1 MKHLR
6 LILLLLAVCFTQISF
21 SQDLAKK
28 LESERI
34 LKSMISEILA
44 EADTE
49 QEAEEKIS
57 RLLVHDG
64 EYITKQEKVNCANE
78 YFEKCKKKLAKWDAK
93 LAAGKKVYYE
103 DAMYAANYY
112 VLGFKKICNQDY
124 SKALEYLKL
133 CPQIPVTKMYT
144 VALQYQLNKDK
155 AAALAAMSFI
165 NKPSKQLSDV
175 ASQYGLED
183 VYHEKIMS
191 LIADKKQTLKRA
203 IRSKDFETLLS
214 FIPYDIPV
222 VDSLFATS
230 NADIAIAEYVK
241 DNTSYIRKIE
251 EVEDFDDRNVIKI
264 YKEGDFPYGYRNN
277 GWATQKDDYKDY
289 FINKCIFKHE
299 MPWALNALER
309 FDIEEIA
316 KSYPVNLQMLA
327 LTIKGKMTVGDSR
340 GMDLEYYKF
349 YSGIVSLCSEIITY
363 QGQHDNVNGSKRE
376 QDMLNCIKTFKSR
389 NILASFLVAVMVQVN
404 RYSSYFTPEFKMKL
418 FNATKE
424 IVDQVPSLK
433 NNEALPVIISSNGK
447 VTTKENCK
455 SNEIKKKI
463 YEPIMN
469 LILAEYNKNKDK

>member
-34 LKSMISEILA
+34 LKSIISEILA

-175 ASQYGLED
+175 ASQYGLAD
-183 VYHEKIMS
+183 VYHEKLMS
-191 LIADKKQTLKRA
+191 LLAEKKQTLKRA

-214 FIPYDIPV
+214 FIPYDIPE
-222 VDSLFATS
+222 VDSLFAT
-230 NADIAIAEYVK
+230 NNVDIAIAEYVK
-241 DNTSYIRKIE
+241 DNKSYIRKIE

-289 FINKCIFKHE
+289 FINKCAFKHE
-299 MPWALNALER
+299 MSWALQAVELDFEK
-309 FDIEEIA
+309 IA
-316 KSYPVNLQMLA
+316 KSYPVKQQMQA
-327 LTIKGKMTVGDSR
+327 ITINRNG
-340 GMDLEYYKF
+340 YYKF
-349 YSGIVSLCSEIITY
+349 DSWLANECEKINWALNYEDIRP
-363 QGQHDNVNGSKRE
+363 KKE
-376 QDMLNCIKTFKSR
+376 QNMLNYIETFKSR
-389 NILASFLVAVMVQVN
+389 NILGSFLAAVMVQVYG
-404 RYSSYFTPEFKMKL
+404 RSFTPEFKIKL
-418 FNATKE
+418 FNVTKE

-455 SNEIKKKI
+455 SQETEKI

-469 LILAEYNKNKDK
+469 FILAEYNKNKDK

>member
-1 MKHLR
+1 MLHTDFFLTG
-6 LILLLLAVCFTQISF
+6 LIKEMGRR
-21 SQDLAKK
+21 KK
-28 LESERI
+28 F
-34 LKSMISEILA
+34 KSAIEQVLA

-49 QEAEEKIS
+49 QEAENKIS
-57 RLLVHDG
+57 SLLEGDG

-103 DAMYAANYY
+103 DAVYAANYY

-175 ASQYGLED
+175 ASQYGLAD
-183 VYHEKIMS
+183 VYHEKLMS
-191 LIADKKQTLKRA
+191 LLAEKKQTLKRA

-214 FIPYDIPV
+214 FIPYDIPE
-222 VDSLFATS
+222 VDSLFAT
-230 NADIAIAEYVK
+230 NKVDIDIAGG
-241 DNTSYIRKIE
+241 NIE
-251 EVEDFDDRNVIKI
+251 DVEDFDDRNVIKI
-264 YKEGDFPYGYRNN
+264 YKAGDYDRN
-277 GWATQKDDYKDY
+277 WSSAKYDYKEY
-289 FINKCIFKHE
+289 FINKCAFKHE
-299 MPWALNALER
+299 MLWALQAAKLD
-309 FDIEEIA
+309 FVKIA
-316 KSYPVNLQMLA
+316 ENYPVKLQMLA
-327 LTIKGKMTVGDSR
+327 ITAKRD
-340 GMDLEYYKF
+340 DNF
-349 YSGIVSLCSEIITY
+349 YIFERWLDNLCDRITY
-363 QGQHDNVNGSKRE
+363 DDTRNESE
-376 QDMLNCIKTFKSR
+376 QDMLNYIETFKSR
-389 NILASFLVAVMVQVN
+389 NILWSFLATVMVQVN

-433 NNEALPVIISSNGK
+433 NNESLPVIISSNGK
-447 VTTKENCK
+447 VTRKENCK
-455 SNEIKKKI
+455 EI

>member
-34 LKSMISEILA
+34 LKSIISEILA

-64 EYITKQEKVNCANE
+64 EYITKQEKENCANE

-93 LAAGKKVYYE
+93 LAAGKKVYYR
-103 DAMYAANYY
+103 DAVYAANYY

-222 VDSLFATS
+222 VDSLFATCDV
-230 NADIAIAEYVK
+230 DIATAGC
-241 DNTSYIRKIE
+241 NIE

-264 YKEGDFPYGYRNN
+264 YKVGDYDRVWSNKN
-277 GWATQKDDYKDY
+277 DYKEY
-289 FINKCIFKHE
+289 FINKCAFKHE
-299 MPWALNALER
+299 MPWAMSKVNLD
-309 FDIEEIA
+309 FVKIA
-316 KSYPVNLQMLA
+316 KNYPVKLQMLA
-327 LTIKGKMTVGDSR
+327 ITAKRDDFKRWLDN
-340 GMDLEYYKF
+340 
-349 YSGIVSLCSEIITY
+349 LCYRIIYDDTR
-363 QGQHDNVNGSKRE
+363 SKRE

-404 RYSSYFTPEFKMKL
+404 RYSLYFTPEFKMKL

-433 NNEALPVIISSNGK
+433 NNESLPVIISSNGK
-447 VTTKENCK
+447 VTRKENCK
-455 SNEIKKKI
+455 EI

>member
-49 QEAEEKIS
+49 QEAENKIS
-57 RLLVHDG
+57 SLLEGDG

-103 DAMYAANYY
+103 DAVYAANYY

-175 ASQYGLED
+175 ASQYGLAD
-183 VYHEKIMS
+183 VYHEKLMS
-191 LIADKKQTLKRA
+191 LLAEKKQTLKRA

-222 VDSLFATS
+222 VDSLFATCDV
-230 NADIAIAEYVK
+230 DIATAGC
-241 DNTSYIRKIE
+241 NIE

-264 YKEGDFPYGYRNN
+264 YKVGDYDREWSNKN
-277 GWATQKDDYKDY
+277 DYKDY

-299 MPWALNALER
+299 MPWALNTLER

-340 GMDLEYYKF
+340 GVDPEYYKF
-349 YSGIVSLCSEIITY
+349 YSGIVSLCSKIITY
-363 QGQHDNVNGSKRE
+363 QGQHDNVNGSKKE

-433 NNEALPVIISSNGK
+433 NNESLPVIISSNGK
-447 VTTKENCK
+447 VTRKENCK
-455 SNEIKKKI
+455 EI

>member
-49 QEAEEKIS
+49 QEAENKIS
-57 RLLVHDG
+57 SLLEGDAD
-64 EYITKQEKVNCANE
+64 YITEQEKVNVANE

-112 VLGFKKICNQDY
+112 ALGFKKICNQDY

-183 VYHEKIMS
+183 VYHEKLMS

-222 VDSLFATS
+222 VDSLFAT
-230 NADIAIAEYVK
+230 NEVDIATAQGLI
-241 DNTSYIRKIE
+241 SGKIE
-251 EVEDFDDRNVIKI
+251 KVEDFDDRNVIKI
-264 YKEGDFPYGYRNN
+264 YKVGDYDREWSNKN
-277 GWATQKDDYKDY
+277 DYKDY
-289 FINKCIFKHE
+289 FINKCLFKHE
-299 MPWALNALER
+299 MPWTLQVMSNTNKLPG
-309 FDIEEIA
+309 FVEIA
-316 KSYPVNLQMLA
+316 ESYPVKLLMQAFTL
-327 LTIKGKMTVGDSR
+327 KDKR
-340 GMDLEYYKF
+340 Q
-349 YSGIVSLCSEIITY
+349 TY
-363 QGQHDNVNGSKRE
+363 
-376 QDMLNCIKTFKSR
+376 MLNVYEEFYELNDWLYGWCHNNNFIDDKKILHYIETLKSR
-389 NILASFLVAVMVQVN
+389 NILASFLVAVMVQVYGN
-404 RYSSYFTPEFKMKL
+404 SYTPVFKAKL
-418 FNATKE
+418 FNITKG
-424 IVDQVPSLK
+424 IVDQAPLLK
-433 NNEALPVIISSNGK
+433 NNEALPIIIDSNGK
-447 VTTKENCK
+447 VTIKENYK
-455 SNEIKKKI
+455 SQER
-463 YEPIMN
+463 
-469 LILAEYNKNKDK
+469 NKGHRTKRI

>member
-64 EYITKQEKVNCANE
+64 KYITKQEKVNCANE

-112 VLGFKKICNQDY
+112 ALGFKKICNQDY

-155 AAALAAMSFI
+155 TAALAAMSFI

-222 VDSLFATS
+222 VDSLFATCDV
-230 NADIAIAEYVK
+230 DIATAGC
-241 DNTSYIRKIE
+241 NIE

-264 YKEGDFPYGYRNN
+264 YKVGDYDREWSNKN
-277 GWATQKDDYKDY
+277 DYKDY

-299 MPWALNALER
+299 MPWALNTLER

-340 GMDLEYYKF
+340 GVDPEYYKF
-349 YSGIVSLCSEIITY
+349 YSGIVSLCSTIITY
-363 QGQHDNVNGSKRE
+363 QGQHDNVNGSKKE

-433 NNEALPVIISSNGK
+433 NNESLPVIISSNGK
-447 VTTKENCK
+447 VTRKENCK
-455 SNEIKKKI
+455 EI

>member
-34 LKSMISEILA
+34 LKSIISEILA

-112 VLGFKKICNQDY
+112 ALGFKKICNQDY

-144 VALQYQLNKDK
+144 VALKYQLNKDK

-264 YKEGDFPYGYRNN
+264 YKEGDYDME
-277 GWATQKDDYKDY
+277 WSSAKDDYKDY
-289 FINKCIFKHE
+289 FINKCAFKHE
-299 MPWALNALER
+299 MPWAMSKVYLDFEK
-309 FDIEEIA
+309 IA
-316 KSYPVNLQMLA
+316 RSYPVKQQMLA
-327 LTIKGKMTVGDSR
+327 ITIKAEDR
-340 GMDLEYYKF
+340 EYYKF
-349 YSGIVSLCSEIITY
+349 DSWLAQKCVGIEYVQRYKMEGY
-363 QGQHDNVNGSKRE
+363 EDEDKEEH
-376 QDMLNCIKTFKSR
+376 MLNYIKTFKSR
-389 NILASFLVAVMVQVN
+389 NILGSFLAAVMVQVYG
-404 RYSSYFTPEFKMKL
+404 RSFTPEFKIKL
-418 FNATKE
+418 FNVTKE

-455 SNEIKKKI
+455 SQETEKI

-469 LILAEYNKNKDK
+469 FILAEYNKNKDK

>member
-57 RLLVHDG
+57 RLLVYDG

-222 VDSLFATS
+222 VDSLFATCDV
-230 NADIAIAEYVK
+230 DIAIAEYVK

-289 FINKCIFKHE
+289 FINKCAFKHE
-299 MPWALNALER
+299 MSWALQAVELDFEK
-309 FDIEEIA
+309 IA
-316 KSYPVNLQMLA
+316 KSYPVKQQMQA
-327 LTIKGKMTVGDSR
+327 ITINRNG
-340 GMDLEYYKF
+340 YYKF
-349 YSGIVSLCSEIITY
+349 DSWLANECERINWALNYEDIRP
-363 QGQHDNVNGSKRE
+363 KKE
-376 QDMLNCIKTFKSR
+376 QNMLNYIETFKSR
-389 NILASFLVAVMVQVN
+389 NILGSFLAAVMVQVYG
-404 RYSSYFTPEFKMKL
+404 RSFTPEFKIKL
-418 FNATKE
+418 FNVTKE

-455 SNEIKKKI
+455 SQETEKI

-469 LILAEYNKNKDK
+469 FILAEYNKNKDK

>member
-1 MKHLR
+1 
-6 LILLLLAVCFTQISF
+6 
-21 SQDLAKK
+21 
-28 LESERI
+28 
-34 LKSMISEILA
+34 MISEILA

-155 AAALAAMSFI
+155 TAALAAMSFI

-222 VDSLFATS
+222 VDSLFATCDV
-230 NADIAIAEYVK
+230 DIATAGC
-241 DNTSYIRKIE
+241 NIE

-264 YKEGDFPYGYRNN
+264 YKVGDYDREWSNKN
-277 GWATQKDDYKDY
+277 DYKDY

-299 MPWALNALER
+299 MPWALNTLER

-340 GMDLEYYKF
+340 GVDPEYYKF
-349 YSGIVSLCSEIITY
+349 YSGIVSLCRKIIY
-363 QGQHDNVNGSKRE
+363 QGQHDNVNGSKKE

-433 NNEALPVIISSNGK
+433 NNESLPVIISSNGK
-447 VTTKENCK
+447 VTRKENCK
-455 SNEIKKKI
+455 EI

>member
-21 SQDLAKK
+21 SQDLSKKWDEAKK
-28 LESERI
+28 F
-34 LKSMISEILA
+34 KSAIEQVLA

-49 QEAEEKIS
+49 QEAENKIS
-57 RLLVHDG
+57 SLLEGDG

-93 LAAGKKVYYE
+93 LAAGKKVYYR
-103 DAMYAANYY
+103 DAVYAANYY

-183 VYHEKIMS
+183 VYHEKLMS
-191 LIADKKQTLKRA
+191 LLAEKKQTLKRA

-222 VDSLFATS
+222 VDSLFATCDV
-230 NADIAIAEYVK
+230 DIATAGC
-241 DNTSYIRKIE
+241 NIE

-264 YKEGDFPYGYRNN
+264 YKVGDYDREWSNKN
-277 GWATQKDDYKDY
+277 DYKDY

-299 MPWALNALER
+299 MPWALNTLER

-340 GMDLEYYKF
+340 GVDPEYYKF
-349 YSGIVSLCSEIITY
+349 YSGIVSLCSKIITY
-363 QGQHDNVNGSKRE
+363 QGQHDNVNGSKKE

-433 NNEALPVIISSNGK
+433 NNESLPVIISSNGK
-447 VTTKENCK
+447 VTRKENCK
-455 SNEIKKKI
+455 EI

>member
-34 LKSMISEILA
+34 LKSIISEILA

-112 VLGFKKICNQDY
+112 ALGFKKICNQDY

-289 FINKCIFKHE
+289 FINKCAFKHE
-299 MPWALNALER
+299 MSWALQAVELDFEK
-309 FDIEEIA
+309 IA
-316 KSYPVNLQMLA
+316 KSYPVKQQMQA
-327 LTIKGKMTVGDSR
+327 ITINRNG
-340 GMDLEYYKF
+340 YYKF
-349 YSGIVSLCSEIITY
+349 DSWLANECEKINWALNYEDIRP
-363 QGQHDNVNGSKRE
+363 KKE
-376 QDMLNCIKTFKSR
+376 QNMLNYIETFKSR
-389 NILASFLVAVMVQVN
+389 NILGSFLAAVMVQVYG
-404 RYSSYFTPEFKMKL
+404 RSFTPEFKIKL
-418 FNATKE
+418 FNVTKE

-455 SNEIKKKI
+455 SQETEKI

-469 LILAEYNKNKDK
+469 FILAEYNKNKDK

>member
-57 RLLVHDG
+57 SLLEGDAD
-64 EYITKQEKVNCANE
+64 YITEQEKVNVANE

-175 ASQYGLED
+175 ASQYGLAD
-183 VYHEKIMS
+183 VYHEKLMS
-191 LIADKKQTLKRA
+191 LLAEKKQTLKRA

-214 FIPYDIPV
+214 FIPYDIPE
-222 VDSLFATS
+222 VDSLFAT
-230 NADIAIAEYVK
+230 NNVDIAIAEYVK
-241 DNTSYIRKIE
+241 DNMSYIRKIE

-289 FINKCIFKHE
+289 FINKCLFKHE
-299 MPWALNALER
+299 MPWTMQVMSNTNKLPG
-309 FDIEEIA
+309 FVEIA
-316 KSYPVNLQMLA
+316 ESYPVKLLMQAFTLKDKRQTYMLN
-327 LTIKGKMTVGDSR
+327 VY
-340 GMDLEYYKF
+340 EEF
-349 YSGIVSLCSEIITY
+349 YELNDWLYGWC
-363 QGQHDNVNGSKRE
+363 HDNNFIDDKE
-376 QDMLNCIKTFKSR
+376 ILHYIETLKSR
-389 NILASFLVAVMVQVN
+389 NILASFLVAVMVQVYGN
-404 RYSSYFTPEFKMKL
+404 SYTPVFKAKL
-418 FNATKE
+418 FNITKE
-424 IVDQVPSLK
+424 IVDQAPLLK
-433 NNEALPVIISSNGK
+433 NNEALPIIIDSNGK
-447 VTTKENCK
+447 VTIKENYK
-455 SNEIKKKI
+455 SQERKNI

-469 LILAEYNKNKDK
+469 FILAEYNKNKNK

>member
-21 SQDLAKK
+21 SQDLSKKWDEAKK
-28 LESERI
+28 F
-34 LKSMISEILA
+34 KSAIEQVLA

-49 QEAEEKIS
+49 QEAENKIS
-57 RLLVHDG
+57 SLLEGDG

-78 YFEKCKKKLAKWDAK
+78 YFEKCKKKLAKWDAQ

-103 DAMYAANYY
+103 DAVYAANYY

-222 VDSLFATS
+222 VDSLFATCDV
-230 NADIAIAEYVK
+230 DIATAGC
-241 DNTSYIRKIE
+241 NIE

-264 YKEGDFPYGYRNN
+264 YKVGDYDRVWSNKN
-277 GWATQKDDYKDY
+277 DYKDY

-299 MPWALNALER
+299 MPWALNTLER

-340 GMDLEYYKF
+340 GVDPEYYKF
-349 YSGIVSLCSEIITY
+349 YSGIVSLCSKIITY
-363 QGQHDNVNGSKRE
+363 QGQHDNVNGSKKE

-433 NNEALPVIISSNGK
+433 NNESLPVIISSNGK
-447 VTTKENCK
+447 VTRKENCK
-455 SNEIKKKI
+455 EI

>member
-34 LKSMISEILA
+34 LKSIISEILA

-112 VLGFKKICNQDY
+112 ALGFKKICNQDY

-222 VDSLFATS
+222 VDSLFATCDV
-230 NADIAIAEYVK
+230 DIAIAEYVK

-289 FINKCIFKHE
+289 FINKCAFKHE
-299 MPWALNALER
+299 MSWALQAVELDFEK
-309 FDIEEIA
+309 IA
-316 KSYPVNLQMLA
+316 KSYPVKQQMQA
-327 LTIKGKMTVGDSR
+327 ITINKNG
-340 GMDLEYYKF
+340 YYKF
-349 YSGIVSLCSEIITY
+349 DSWLANECEKINWALNYEDIRP
-363 QGQHDNVNGSKRE
+363 KKE
-376 QDMLNCIKTFKSR
+376 QNMLNYIETFKSR
-389 NILASFLVAVMVQVN
+389 NILGSFLAAVMVQVYG
-404 RYSSYFTPEFKMKL
+404 RSFTPEFKIKL
-418 FNATKE
+418 FNVTKE

-455 SNEIKKKI
+455 SQETEKI

-469 LILAEYNKNKDK
+469 FILAEYNKNKDK

>member
-57 RLLVHDG
+57 RLLVYDG
-64 EYITKQEKVNCANE
+64 KYITKQEKVNVANE

-112 VLGFKKICNQDY
+112 ALGFKKICNQDY

-222 VDSLFATS
+222 VDSLFATCDV
-230 NADIAIAEYVK
+230 DIAIAEYVK

-289 FINKCIFKHE
+289 FINKCAFKHE
-299 MPWALNALER
+299 MSWALQAVELDFEK
-309 FDIEEIA
+309 IA
-316 KSYPVNLQMLA
+316 KSYPVKQQMQA
-327 LTIKGKMTVGDSR
+327 ITINRNG
-340 GMDLEYYKF
+340 YYKF
-349 YSGIVSLCSEIITY
+349 DSWLANECEKINWALNYEDIRP
-363 QGQHDNVNGSKRE
+363 KKE
-376 QDMLNCIKTFKSR
+376 QNMLNYIETFKSR
-389 NILASFLVAVMVQVN
+389 NILGSFLAAVMVQVYG
-404 RYSSYFTPEFKMKL
+404 RSFTPEFKIKL
-418 FNATKE
+418 FNVTKE

-455 SNEIKKKI
+455 SQETEKI

-469 LILAEYNKNKDK
+469 FILAEYNKNKDK

>member
-6 LILLLLAVCFTQISF
+6 LILLLLAVCFTQFSF
-21 SQDLAKK
+21 SQDLSKK
-28 LESERI
+28 WDEEKKF
-34 LKSMISEILA
+34 KSAIEQVLT

-49 QEAEEKIS
+49 EEAEEKIS
-57 RLLVHDG
+57 RLLKGDG
-64 EYITKQEKVNCANE
+64 YYITEQDKANIAND

-103 DAMYAANYY
+103 DAVYAANYY

-133 CPQIPVTKMYT
+133 CPQVPVTKMYT

-155 AAALAAMSFI
+155 ATAMTAMSFI
-165 NKPSKQLSDV
+165 NKPSKELSDV

-191 LIADKKQTLKRA
+191 LIADKKQTLRRA

-222 VDSLFATS
+222 VDSLFAT
-230 NADIAIAEYVK
+230 NEVDIATAQGLI
-241 DNTSYIRKIE
+241 SGKIE
-251 EVEDFDDRNVIKI
+251 KVEDFDDRNVIKI
-264 YKEGDFPYGYRNN
+264 YKVGDYDREWSNKN
-277 GWATQKDDYKDY
+277 DYKDY
-289 FINKCIFKHE
+289 FINKCAFKHE
-299 MPWALNALER
+299 MPWAMSKVNLD
-309 FDIEEIA
+309 FVKIA
-316 KSYPVNLQMLA
+316 KNYPVKLQMLA
-327 LTIKGKMTVGDSR
+327 ITAKRDNYYIFDSWLD
-340 GMDLEYYKF
+340 DL
-349 YSGIVSLCSEIITY
+349 CRNIIY
-363 QGQHDNVNGSKRE
+363 NENKNEME
-376 QDMLNCIKTFKSR
+376 QDMLNYIETFKSR

-455 SNEIKKKI
+455 NI

-469 LILAEYNKNKDK
+469 FILAEYNKNKNKDK

>member
-49 QEAEEKIS
+49 QEAENKIS
-57 RLLVHDG
+57 SLLEGDAD
-64 EYITKQEKVNCANE
+64 YITEQEKVNVANE

-112 VLGFKKICNQDY
+112 ALGFKKICNQDY

-183 VYHEKIMS
+183 VYHEKLMS

-203 IRSKDFETLLS
+203 IRSKDFKTLLS

-222 VDSLFATS
+222 VDSLFAT
-230 NADIAIAEYVK
+230 NEVDIATAQGLI
-241 DNTSYIRKIE
+241 SGKIE
-251 EVEDFDDRNVIKI
+251 KVEDFDDRNVIKI
-264 YKEGDFPYGYRNN
+264 YKVGDYDREWSNKN
-277 GWATQKDDYKDY
+277 DYKDY
-289 FINKCIFKHE
+289 FINKCLFKHE
-299 MPWALNALER
+299 MPWTLQVMSNTNKLPG
-309 FDIEEIA
+309 FVEIA
-316 KSYPVNLQMLA
+316 ESYPVKLLMQAFTL
-327 LTIKGKMTVGDSR
+327 KDKR
-340 GMDLEYYKF
+340 Q
-349 YSGIVSLCSEIITY
+349 TY
-363 QGQHDNVNGSKRE
+363 
-376 QDMLNCIKTFKSR
+376 MLNVYEEFYELNDWLYGWCHNNNFIDDKKILHYIETLKSR
-389 NILASFLVAVMVQVN
+389 NILASFLVAVMVQVYGN
-404 RYSSYFTPEFKMKL
+404 SYTPVFKAKL
-418 FNATKE
+418 FNITKG
-424 IVDQVPSLK
+424 IVDQAPLLK
-433 NNEALPVIISSNGK
+433 NNEALPIIIDSNGK
-447 VTTKENCK
+447 VTIKENYK
-455 SNEIKKKI
+455 SQERKNI

-469 LILAEYNKNKDK
+469 FILAEYNKNKNK

>member
-34 LKSMISEILA
+34 LKSIISEILA

-57 RLLVHDG
+57 RLLVYDG
-64 EYITKQEKVNCANE
+64 KYITKQEKVNVANE

-112 VLGFKKICNQDY
+112 ALGFKKICNQDY

-222 VDSLFATS
+222 VDSLFATCDV
-230 NADIAIAEYVK
+230 DIAIAEYVK

-289 FINKCIFKHE
+289 FINKCAFKHE
-299 MPWALNALER
+299 MSWALQAVELDFEK
-309 FDIEEIA
+309 IA
-316 KSYPVNLQMLA
+316 KSYPVKQQMQA
-327 LTIKGKMTVGDSR
+327 ITINRNG
-340 GMDLEYYKF
+340 YYKF
-349 YSGIVSLCSEIITY
+349 DSWLANEC
-363 QGQHDNVNGSKRE
+363 KRINWALNYEDIRPKKE
-376 QDMLNCIKTFKSR
+376 QNMLNYIETFKSR
-389 NILASFLVAVMVQVN
+389 NILGSFLAAVMVQVYG
-404 RYSSYFTPEFKMKL
+404 RSFTPEFKIKL
-418 FNATKE
+418 FNVTKE

-455 SNEIKKKI
+455 SQETEKI

-469 LILAEYNKNKDK
+469 FILAEYNKNKDK

>member
-175 ASQYGLED
+175 ASQYGLAD
-183 VYHEKIMS
+183 VYHEKLMS
-191 LIADKKQTLKRA
+191 LLADKKQTLKRA

-222 VDSLFATS
+222 VDSLFAT
-230 NADIAIAEYVK
+230 NEVDIATAQGLI
-241 DNTSYIRKIE
+241 SGKIE
-251 EVEDFDDRNVIKI
+251 KVEDFDDRNVIKI
-264 YKEGDFPYGYRNN
+264 YKVGDYDREWSNKN
-277 GWATQKDDYKDY
+277 DYKDY
-289 FINKCIFKHE
+289 FINKCLFKHE
-299 MPWALNALER
+299 MPWTLQVMSNTNKLPG
-309 FDIEEIA
+309 FVEIA
-316 KSYPVNLQMLA
+316 ESYPVKLLMQAFTL
-327 LTIKGKMTVGDSR
+327 KDKR
-340 GMDLEYYKF
+340 Q
-349 YSGIVSLCSEIITY
+349 TY
-363 QGQHDNVNGSKRE
+363 
-376 QDMLNCIKTFKSR
+376 MLNVYEEFYELNDWLYGWCHNNNFIDDKKILHYIETLKSR
-389 NILASFLVAVMVQVN
+389 NILASFLVAVMVQVYGN
-404 RYSSYFTPEFKMKL
+404 SYTPVFKAKL
-418 FNATKE
+418 FNITKG
-424 IVDQVPSLK
+424 IVDQAPLLK
-433 NNEALPVIISSNGK
+433 NNEALPIIIDSNGK
-447 VTTKENCK
+447 VTIKENYK
-455 SNEIKKKI
+455 SQERKNI

-469 LILAEYNKNKDK
+469 FILAEYNKNKNK

>member
-49 QEAEEKIS
+49 QEAENKIS
-57 RLLVHDG
+57 SLLEGDAD
-64 EYITKQEKVNCANE
+64 YITEQEKVNVANE

-112 VLGFKKICNQDY
+112 ALGFKKICNQDY

-183 VYHEKIMS
+183 VYHEKLMS

-222 VDSLFATS
+222 VDSLFAT
-230 NADIAIAEYVK
+230 NEVDIATAQGLI
-241 DNTSYIRKIE
+241 SGKIE
-251 EVEDFDDRNVIKI
+251 KVEDFDDRNVIKI
-264 YKEGDFPYGYRNN
+264 YKVGDYDREWSNKN
-277 GWATQKDDYKDY
+277 DYKDY
-289 FINKCIFKHE
+289 FINKCLFKHE
-299 MPWALNALER
+299 MPWTLQVMSNTNKLPG
-309 FDIEEIA
+309 FVEIA
-316 KSYPVNLQMLA
+316 ESYPVKLLMQAFTL
-327 LTIKGKMTVGDSR
+327 KDKR
-340 GMDLEYYKF
+340 Q
-349 YSGIVSLCSEIITY
+349 TY
-363 QGQHDNVNGSKRE
+363 
-376 QDMLNCIKTFKSR
+376 MLNVYEEFYELNDWLYGWCHNNNFIDDKKILHYIETLKSR
-389 NILASFLVAVMVQVN
+389 NILASFLAAVMVQVYGN
-404 RYSSYFTPEFKMKL
+404 SYTPVFKAKL
-418 FNATKE
+418 FNITKG
-424 IVDQVPSLK
+424 IVDQAPLLK
-433 NNEALPVIISSNGK
+433 NNEALPIIIDSNGK
-447 VTTKENCK
+447 VTIKENYK
-455 SNEIKKKI
+455 SQERKNI

-469 LILAEYNKNKDK
+469 FILAEYNKNKNK

>member
-21 SQDLAKK
+21 SQDLSKK
-28 LESERI
+28 WDEEKKF
-34 LKSMISEILA
+34 KSAIEQVLA

-49 QEAEEKIS
+49 QEAEKEIS
-57 RLLVHDG
+57 RLLKGDG
-64 EYITKQEKVNCANE
+64 YYITEQDKANIAND

-93 LAAGKKVYYE
+93 LAAGKNVYPH

-222 VDSLFATS
+222 VDSLFATCDV
-230 NADIAIAEYVK
+230 DIATAGC
-241 DNTSYIRKIE
+241 NIE

-264 YKEGDFPYGYRNN
+264 YKVGDYDREWSNKN
-277 GWATQKDDYKDY
+277 DYKDY
-289 FINKCIFKHE
+289 FINKCLFKHE
-299 MPWALNALER
+299 MPWALNTLER

-340 GMDLEYYKF
+340 GVDPEYYKF
-349 YSGIVSLCSEIITY
+349 YSGIVSLCSKIITY
-363 QGQHDNVNGSKRE
+363 QGQHDNVNGSKKE

-433 NNEALPVIISSNGK
+433 NNESLPVIISSNGK
-447 VTTKENCK
+447 VTRKENCK
-455 SNEIKKKI
+455 EI

>member
-112 VLGFKKICNQDY
+112 ALGFKKICNQDY

-222 VDSLFATS
+222 VDSLFATCDV
-230 NADIAIAEYVK
+230 DIATAGC
-241 DNTSYIRKIE
+241 NIE

-264 YKEGDFPYGYRNN
+264 YKVGDYDRVWSNKN
-277 GWATQKDDYKDY
+277 DYKDY

-299 MPWALNALER
+299 MPWALNTLKR

-340 GMDLEYYKF
+340 GVDPEYYKF
-349 YSGIVSLCSEIITY
+349 YSGIVSLCSKIITY
-363 QGQHDNVNGSKRE
+363 QGQHDNVNGSKKE
-376 QDMLNCIKTFKSR
+376 QDMLNCIKTFKS
-389 NILASFLVAVMVQVN
+389 
-404 RYSSYFTPEFKMKL
+404 
-418 FNATKE
+418 
-424 IVDQVPSLK
+424 PSNPQLR
-433 NNEALPVIISSNGK
+433 A
-447 VTTKENCK
+447 
-455 SNEIKKKI
+455 
-463 YEPIMN
+463 
-469 LILAEYNKNKDK
+469 

>member
-21 SQDLAKK
+21 SQDLSKKWDEAKK
-28 LESERI
+28 F
-34 LKSMISEILA
+34 KSAIEQVLA

-49 QEAEEKIS
+49 QEAENKIS
-57 RLLVHDG
+57 SLLEGDG

-93 LAAGKKVYYE
+93 LAAGKNVYPH

-175 ASQYGLED
+175 ASQYGLAD
-183 VYHEKIMS
+183 VYHEKLMS
-191 LIADKKQTLKRA
+191 LLAEKKQTLKRA

-222 VDSLFATS
+222 VDSLFATCDV
-230 NADIAIAEYVK
+230 DIATAGC
-241 DNTSYIRKIE
+241 NIE

-264 YKEGDFPYGYRNN
+264 YKVGDYDRVWSNKN
-277 GWATQKDDYKDY
+277 DYKDY

-299 MPWALNALER
+299 MPWALNTLER

-340 GMDLEYYKF
+340 GVDPEYYKF
-349 YSGIVSLCSEIITY
+349 YSGIVSLCSKIITY
-363 QGQHDNVNGSKRE
+363 QGQHDNVNGSKKE

-433 NNEALPVIISSNGK
+433 NNESLPVIISSNGK
-447 VTTKENCK
+447 VTRKENCK
-455 SNEIKKKI
+455 EI

>member
-57 RLLVHDG
+57 RLLVYDG
-64 EYITKQEKVNCANE
+64 KYITKQEKVNCANE

-112 VLGFKKICNQDY
+112 ALGFKKICNQDY

-222 VDSLFATS
+222 VDSLFATCDV
-230 NADIAIAEYVK
+230 DIAIAEYVK

-289 FINKCIFKHE
+289 FINKCAFKHE
-299 MPWALNALER
+299 MSWALQAVELDFEK
-309 FDIEEIA
+309 IA
-316 KSYPVNLQMLA
+316 KSYPVKQQMQA
-327 LTIKGKMTVGDSR
+327 ITINRNG
-340 GMDLEYYKF
+340 YYKF
-349 YSGIVSLCSEIITY
+349 DSWLANECERINWALNYEDIRP
-363 QGQHDNVNGSKRE
+363 KKE
-376 QDMLNCIKTFKSR
+376 QNMLNYIETFKSR
-389 NILASFLVAVMVQVN
+389 NILGSFLAAVMVQVYG
-404 RYSSYFTPEFKMKL
+404 RSFTPEFKIKL
-418 FNATKE
+418 FNVTKE

-455 SNEIKKKI
+455 SQETEKI

-469 LILAEYNKNKDK
+469 FILAEYNKNKDK

>member
-21 SQDLAKK
+21 SQDLSKK
-28 LESERI
+28 WDEEKKF
-34 LKSMISEILA
+34 KSAIEQVLA

-49 QEAEEKIS
+49 QEAENKIS
-57 RLLVHDG
+57 SLLEGDG

-112 VLGFKKICNQDY
+112 ALGFKKICNQDY

-144 VALQYQLNKDK
+144 VALKYQLNKDK

-222 VDSLFATS
+222 VDSLFATCDV
-230 NADIAIAEYVK
+230 DIATAGC
-241 DNTSYIRKIE
+241 NIE

-264 YKEGDFPYGYRNN
+264 YKVGDYDREWSNKN
-277 GWATQKDDYKDY
+277 DYKDY

-299 MPWALNALER
+299 MPWALNTLKR

-340 GMDLEYYKF
+340 GVDPEYYKF
-349 YSGIVSLCSEIITY
+349 YSGIVSLCSKIITY
-363 QGQHDNVNGSKRE
+363 QGQHDNVNGSKKE

-433 NNEALPVIISSNGK
+433 NNESLPVIISSNGK
-447 VTTKENCK
+447 VTRKENCK
-455 SNEIKKKI
+455 EI

>member
-64 EYITKQEKVNCANE
+64 KYITKQEKVNCANE

-112 VLGFKKICNQDY
+112 ALGFKKICNQDY

-155 AAALAAMSFI
+155 TAALAAMSFI

-222 VDSLFATS
+222 VDSLFATCDV
-230 NADIAIAEYVK
+230 DIATAGC
-241 DNTSYIRKIE
+241 NIE

-264 YKEGDFPYGYRNN
+264 YKVGDYDREWSNKN
-277 GWATQKDDYKDY
+277 DYKDY

-299 MPWALNALER
+299 MPWALNTLER

-340 GMDLEYYKF
+340 GVDPEYYKF
-349 YSGIVSLCSEIITY
+349 YSGIVSLCSKIITY
-363 QGQHDNVNGSKRE
+363 QGQHDNVNGSKKE

-433 NNEALPVIISSNGK
+433 NNESLPVIISSNGK
-447 VTTKENCK
+447 VTRKENCK
-455 SNEIKKKI
+455 EI

>member
-49 QEAEEKIS
+49 QEAENKIS
-57 RLLVHDG
+57 SLLEGDAD
-64 EYITKQEKVNCANE
+64 YITEQEKVNVANE

-183 VYHEKIMS
+183 VYHEKLMS

-214 FIPYDIPV
+214 FIPYDIPE

-230 NADIAIAEYVK
+230 DVDIATAGC
-241 DNTSYIRKIE
+241 NIE

-264 YKEGDFPYGYRNN
+264 YKVGDYDRVWSN
-277 GWATQKDDYKDY
+277 KDDYKDY
-289 FINKCIFKHE
+289 FINKCLFKHE
-299 MPWALNALER
+299 MPWTLQVMSNTNKLPG
-309 FDIEEIA
+309 FVEIA
-316 KSYPVNLQMLA
+316 ESYPVKLLMQAFTLKDKRQTYMLN
-327 LTIKGKMTVGDSR
+327 VY
-340 GMDLEYYKF
+340 EEF
-349 YSGIVSLCSEIITY
+349 YELNDWLYGWC
-363 QGQHDNVNGSKRE
+363 HDNNFIDDKKILHYIE
-376 QDMLNCIKTFKSR
+376 TLKSR
-389 NILASFLVAVMVQVN
+389 NILASFLVAVMVQVYGN
-404 RYSSYFTPEFKMKL
+404 SYTPVFKAKL
-418 FNATKE
+418 FNITKE
-424 IVDQVPSLK
+424 IVAQAPLLK
-433 NNEALPVIISSNGK
+433 NNEALPIIIDSNGK
-447 VTTKENCK
+447 VTTKENYK
-455 SNEIKKKI
+455 S
-463 YEPIMN
+463 
-469 LILAEYNKNKDK
+469 L

>member
-34 LKSMISEILA
+34 LKSIISEILA

-112 VLGFKKICNQDY
+112 ALGFKKICNQDY

-222 VDSLFATS
+222 VDSLFATCDV
-230 NADIAIAEYVK
+230 DIAIAEYVK

-289 FINKCIFKHE
+289 FINKCAFKHE
-299 MPWALNALER
+299 MSCALQAVELDFEK
-309 FDIEEIA
+309 IA
-316 KSYPVNLQMLA
+316 KSYPVKQQMQA
-327 LTIKGKMTVGDSR
+327 ITINRNG
-340 GMDLEYYKF
+340 YYKF
-349 YSGIVSLCSEIITY
+349 DSWLANECEKINWALNYEDIRP
-363 QGQHDNVNGSKRE
+363 KKE
-376 QDMLNCIKTFKSR
+376 QNMLNYIETFKSR
-389 NILASFLVAVMVQVN
+389 NILGSFLAAVMVQVYG
-404 RYSSYFTPEFKMKL
+404 RSFTPEFKIKL
-418 FNATKE
+418 FNVTKE

-455 SNEIKKKI
+455 SQETEKI

-469 LILAEYNKNKDK
+469 FILAEYNKNKDK

>member
-6 LILLLLAVCFTQISF
+6 LILLLLAVCFTQFSF
-21 SQDLAKK
+21 SQDLSKK
-28 LESERI
+28 WESERI
-34 LKSMISEILA
+34 LKSVISDILS

-93 LAAGKKVYYE
+93 LAAGKKVYSE
-103 DAMYAANYY
+103 DAMYAASYY
-112 VLGFKKICNQDY
+112 ILGFKKICNQDY
-124 SKALEYLKL
+124 SKALEYIKL

-165 NKPSKQLSDV
+165 NKPSKQLSKV

-191 LIADKKQTLKRA
+191 LIADKKQTLRRA
-203 IRSKDFETLLS
+203 IRSKDFDTLLS
-214 FIPYDIPV
+214 FIPYDIPE

-230 NADIAIAEYVK
+230 DVDIAIARGL
-241 DNTSYIRKIE
+241 TSGKIE

-264 YKEGDFPYGYRNN
+264 YKVGDYDRV
-277 GWATQKDDYKDY
+277 WSSHKDDYKDY
-289 FINKCIFKHE
+289 FINKCAFKHE
-299 MPWALNALER
+299 MLWALQATELD
-309 FDIEEIA
+309 FVKIA
-316 KSYPVNLQMLA
+316 KSYPVKLQMLA
-327 LTIKGKMTVGDSR
+327 ITAKRD
-340 GMDLEYYKF
+340 DNF
-349 YSGIVSLCSEIITY
+349 YIFEHWLNGLCDRITY
-363 QGQHDNVNGSKRE
+363 DNTRNKGE
-376 QDMLNCIKTFKSR
+376 QDMLNYIETFKSR
-389 NILASFLVAVMVQVN
+389 NILWGFLTTVMVQVN
-404 RYSSYFTPEFKMKL
+404 YYSSYFTPEFKMKL

-433 NNEALPVIISSNGK
+433 NNESLPVIISSNGK
-447 VTTKENCK
+447 VTRKENCK
-455 SNEIKKKI
+455 EI

-469 LILAEYNKNKDK
+469 FILAEYNKNKDK

>member
-21 SQDLAKK
+21 SQDLSKKWDEAKK
-28 LESERI
+28 F
-34 LKSMISEILA
+34 KSAIEQVLA

-49 QEAEEKIS
+49 QEAENKIS
-57 RLLVHDG
+57 SLLEGDG

-93 LAAGKKVYYE
+93 LAAGKKVYYR
-103 DAMYAANYY
+103 DAVYAANYY

-222 VDSLFATS
+222 VDSLFATCDV
-230 NADIAIAEYVK
+230 DIATAGC
-241 DNTSYIRKIE
+241 NIE

-264 YKEGDFPYGYRNN
+264 YKVGDYDREWSNKN
-277 GWATQKDDYKDY
+277 DYKDY

-299 MPWALNALER
+299 MPWALNTLER

-340 GMDLEYYKF
+340 GVDPEYYKF
-349 YSGIVSLCSEIITY
+349 YSGIVSLCSKIITY
-363 QGQHDNVNGSKRE
+363 QGQHDNVNGSKKE

-433 NNEALPVIISSNGK
+433 NKESLPVIISSNGK
-447 VTTKENCK
+447 VTRKENCK
-455 SNEIKKKI
+455 EI